1 MLTREFLINK
11 LTAQELLWFY
21 DHDCLTETLVETV
34 DFFAKGGFNNWT
46 DKQLLSKYN
55 RDIAEEIT
63 YA

>member
-21 DHDCLTETLVETV
+21 DHDCLTETLAETV

-46 DKQLLSKYN
+46 DEQLLAKYN
-55 RDIAEEIT
+55 RDIAEEIS
-63 YA
+63 YV